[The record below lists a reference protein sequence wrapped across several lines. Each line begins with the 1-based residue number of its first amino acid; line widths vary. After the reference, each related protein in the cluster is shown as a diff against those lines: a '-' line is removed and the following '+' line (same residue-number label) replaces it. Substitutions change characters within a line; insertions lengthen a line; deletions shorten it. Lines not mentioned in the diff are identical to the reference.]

1 MRNLLAGCVLALGLT
16 AGLQTTAAAVAPP
29 SSAAI
34 GSPSPSTPVASHKC
48 GQGQYW
54 VPSGYAKHGK
64 YRAGHCAPR

>member
-1 MRNLLAGCVLALGLT
+1 MRMLLAGCALAIGLS
-16 AGLQTTAAAVAPP
+16 AGFHTTAAAFSPP

-34 GSPSPSTPVASHKC
+34 GSPSSSVAVASHKC

-54 VPSGYAKHGK
+54 VPSGYAKRGK